1 MFGYQGGESLETV
14 TRKKAYRTA
23 ARERWNFLT
32 SYDLT
37 TVKNAAQ
44 LSALIQHNGRA
55 GRRRSGCLDGWKAI
69 LTQN

>member
-44 LSALIQHNGRA
+44 LSALIGGRSSITDA
-55 GRRRSGCLDGWKAI
+55 QAEGAVAAWMVGK
-69 LTQN
+69 QF